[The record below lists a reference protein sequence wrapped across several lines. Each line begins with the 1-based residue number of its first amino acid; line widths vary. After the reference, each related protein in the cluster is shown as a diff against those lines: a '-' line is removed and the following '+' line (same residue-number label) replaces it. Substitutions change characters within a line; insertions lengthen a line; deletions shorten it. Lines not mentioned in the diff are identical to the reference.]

1 MNLPYSSLQIIITTV
16 EEKQK
21 WMMNLTDAIAGEMIR
36 QSTIKR
42 VGENQNE
49 LQISPVWQPDSDHLD
64 CSVCRVQFTLFFRRH
79 HCRQCGNVVC
89 ATCSSNRMVINY
101 YNKKQMERVC
111 DICFSK
117 KWKEPRIS
125 KQIGSLFLVVTK
137 DCQLLSRFTVVVQS
151 VDKDFVLS
159 TRRGRRL
166 FGESRESEV
175 S

>member
-1 MNLPYSSLQIIITTV
+1 MIVFSPSDPGSSLYEIQIQGVGKAFQLFFTTV
-16 EEKQK
+16 EEKHK
-21 WMMNLTDAIAGEMIR
+21 WMMNLTDAIAAEMIR

-42 VGENQNE
+42 VGDKQTD

-111 DICFSK
+111 DICFQKSGK
-117 KWKEPRIS
+117 NQESPNKS
-125 KQIGSLFLVVTK
+125 A
-137 DCQLLSRFTVVVQS
+137 LSFW
-151 VDKDFVLS
+151 
-159 TRRGRRL
+159 
-166 FGESRESEV
+166 
-175 S
+175 